1 MIAENGMDDDRAE
14 RVWKALADRTRRTIL
29 DTLAERPHT
38 TGELVARFDALCR
51 TAVMKHLDILERAHL
66 VLTSREGRTRWNHL
80 NPVPIQQIC
89 DRWVGYHVRHLASG
103 VSRLK
108 AVAEG
113 RSPLRVVEP
122 PQDSGD
128 DEGDM
133 GT

>member
-1 MIAENGMDDDRAE
+1 MMSNDDTE
-14 RVWKALADRTRRTIL
+14 LVWKALADRTRRTIL

-38 TGELVARFDALCR
+38 TGELVGLFDGLCR

-66 VLTSREGRTRWNHL
+66 VLTTRDGRARWNHL
-80 NPVPIQQIC
+80 NPVPIQQVC
-89 DRWVGYHVRHLASG
+89 DRWVGRHVKHLAAA

-113 RSPLRVVEP
+113 PQPLRLVVP
-122 PQDSGD
+122 RPCGD
-128 DEGDM
+128 DDKGDM